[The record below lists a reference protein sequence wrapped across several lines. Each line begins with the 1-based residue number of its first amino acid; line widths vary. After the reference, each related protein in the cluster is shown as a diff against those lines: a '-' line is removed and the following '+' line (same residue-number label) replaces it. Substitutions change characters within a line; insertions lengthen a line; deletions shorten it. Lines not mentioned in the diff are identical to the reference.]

1 MDNIIKFPSQ
11 EELEFQRS
19 IDFTNSLTET
29 QLQAYTQI
37 LDSIDDE
44 FQELQNKYN
53 NLKKENQKLKNIIK
67 QLKGS
72 KNNESTTN

>member
-11 EELEFQRS
+11 EELEIQKS

-29 QLQAYTQI
+29 QLQLYTQI
-37 LDSIDDE
+37 LDSIDNE

-67 QLKGS
+67 QLKGQ
-72 KNNESTTN
+72 KQ